1 MKRHWR
7 FLHSSR
13 LDQVFKCS
21 SSCKIND
28 LLRDED
34 VDREDVDREN
44 KDSFTRLAGRDV
56 PSESESLVE
65 LEVALELELGQLDD
79 EYHLDFDL
87 RFFDPSYAFGQVFL
101 QLFQVCVFFRLNC
114 RSSSCQA
121 NFSSV
126 AVSPDYFRASLLAEL
141 FFQGLLAVPQ
151 FPHFH
156 LLKPLHTVNE
166 LKKKVLSES
175 SKSKTV

>member
-65 LEVALELELGQLDD
+65 LEVAPELELGQLDD

-114 RSSSCQA
+114 R
-121 NFSSV
+121 
-126 AVSPDYFRASLLAEL
+126 AVVRQIFPRWLCHRTIFARACSRSYFFR
-141 FFQGLLAVPQ
+141 GY
-151 FPHFH
+151 
-156 LLKPLHTVNE
+156 
-166 LKKKVLSES
+166 
-175 SKSKTV
+175 